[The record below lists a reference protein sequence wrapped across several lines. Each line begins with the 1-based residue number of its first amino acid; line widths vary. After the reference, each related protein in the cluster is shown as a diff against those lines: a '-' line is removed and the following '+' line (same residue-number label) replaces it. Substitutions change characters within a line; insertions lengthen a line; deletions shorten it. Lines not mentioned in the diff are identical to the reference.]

1 MYKVLRLKAVKDKTG
16 LAKSTVYKK
25 IGEGEFPKQFSLGG
39 KAVGWLESDIDKWIR
54 GRVLIAANDNG
65 AANDNTTT
73 GLVEPSSCMELVS
86 VSKLLV
92 SSNDNLEENK

>member
-1 MYKVLRLKAVKDKTG
+1 MYKVLRLRDVKDKTG

-65 AANDNTTT
+65 VANDNTTT
-73 GLVEPSSCMELVS
+73 SLERPSSCIELVS
-86 VSKLLV
+86 VPKIMV
-92 SSNDNLEENK
+92 GANDN